1 MVRYIHHKL
10 NKLYMLKF
18 TLIPVLA
25 VLTTACATKL
35 SDVDYL
41 NRTTEI
47 YTVHFST
54 EGSICD
60 NDGVEMLILFPRQ
73 NRYIYR
79 GDIMIMQE
87 GAYTERNDS
96 IFLMPSMAMKATWYK
111 QYDYY
116 NQYVYA
122 EINDSTQSN
131 VVTDPK
137 IFIRLKNGDIAEL
150 LRSYKFNIYQHNG
163 NRYIPI
169 PKTIGNLDFHEFP
182 QDVRD
187 SIMDTMTERHIIY
200 QRVKLS
206 K

>member
-1 MVRYIHHKL
+1 
-10 NKLYMLKF
+10 MLKF

-25 VLTTACATKL
+25 VLTTACATKQ

-79 GDIMIMQE
+79 CDIMIMQE

-122 EINDSTQSN
+122 EIKDSTQSN
-131 VVTDPK
+131 VVTRPK
-137 IFIRLKNGDIAEL
+137 LFVRQDNGNIAEVSK
-150 LRSYKFNIYQHNG
+150 RYKFKVYEYEG
-163 NRYIPI
+163 KRYIPI
-169 PKTIGNLDFHEFP
+169 TETIGNLDFHEFP
-182 QDVRD
+182 QEIRD
-187 SIMDTMTERHIIY
+187 SIMATMTESHIIY